1 MIRVALG
8 EGIML
13 TPALGQE
20 TTLENTGTIRVP
32 VMTENSGMF
41 DEVIVRKRSNK
52 NSAFTCLAQ
61 VIKEYA
67 SGSADAASPLSIT
80 GCM

>member
-1 MIRVALG
+1 
-8 EGIML
+8 
-13 TPALGQE
+13 
-20 TTLENTGTIRVP
+20 
-32 VMTENSGMF
+32 MTENSGMF

-67 SGSADAASPLSIT
+67 SGSADAASPLPIT